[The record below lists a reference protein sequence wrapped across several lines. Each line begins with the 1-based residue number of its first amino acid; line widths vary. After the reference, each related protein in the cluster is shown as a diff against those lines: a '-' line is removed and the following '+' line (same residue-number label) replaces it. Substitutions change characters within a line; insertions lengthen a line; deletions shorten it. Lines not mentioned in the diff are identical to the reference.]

1 MRILVL
7 GSTGYLGGHIAER
20 LHALPDVRLLR
31 GGRAPSDDLRID
43 LARMSPAAL
52 AEQLTRAEPDAVVN
66 CVGAV
71 GGSTLALAEVNSRG
85 PAALCEALRTAAP
98 TARLVHIGSAAEY
111 GPTGIGERTT
121 EEAGARPV
129 APYGATKLAGTL
141 AVLDAELDAL
151 VLRVTNPVGP
161 RAPRAGLPGRLT
173 AELGRAVARTP
184 HATVRVGDLS
194 AYRDFV
200 DVRDV
205 AHAVALAVTSPKR
218 LPRLLNIGSGRGVPV
233 RDLVHGL
240 VRAAGFTGRVEES
253 LGKVGRSVAV
263 PWQCADID
271 AAARELGWTPTHS
284 LRDSVTAL
292 WAADGAARSR
302 PEGTG
307 AGAPCLSPAGGDPR

>member
-1 MRILVL
+1 MRVLVL

-20 LHALPDVRLLR
+20 LHALPGVRLLR
-31 GGRAPSDDLRID
+31 GGRAPSDDLRVD
-43 LARMSPAAL
+43 LAHMTPAAL

-71 GGSTLALAEVNSRG
+71 GGSPLVLAEANSRG
-85 PAALCEALRTAAP
+85 PAALCEAMRSATPA
-98 TARLVHIGSAAEY
+98 ARLVHLGSAAEY
-111 GPTGIGERTT
+111 GPTGIGERTA
-121 EEAGARPV
+121 EEACARPV

-141 AVLDAELDAL
+141 AVLEAELDAL

-161 RAPRAGLPGRLT
+161 GAPPAGLPGWLT
-173 AELGRAVARTP
+173 AELGRAVAGTP
-184 HATVRVGDLS
+184 HATVQVGDLS

-205 AHAVALAVTSPKR
+205 ADAVALALTLPGR
-218 LPRLLNIGSGRGVPV
+218 LPSLLNIGSGRAVPV

-240 VRAAGFTGRVEES
+240 VGAAGFTGRVEES

-263 PWQCADID
+263 PWQCSDI
-271 AAARELGWTPTHS
+271 AAAERELGWTPVHS

-292 WAADGAARSR
+292 WNADGAPRARQD
-302 PEGTG
+302 GTDDG
-307 AGAPCLSPAGGDPR
+307 SPRLASAGGDPR

>member
-20 LHALPDVRLLR
+20 LHALPGVRLLR
-31 GGRAPSDDLRID
+31 GGRAPSDDLRVD
-43 LARMSPAAL
+43 LAAMTPAAL
-52 AEQLTRAEPDAVVN
+52 AEQLNRAEPDAVVN

-71 GGSTLALAEVNSRG
+71 GGSALTLAEANSRG
-85 PAALCEALRTAAP
+85 PAALCEALRVAAP
-98 TARLVHIGSAAEY
+98 AARLVHLGSAAEY
-111 GPTGIGERTT
+111 GPTGIGERTA
-121 EEAGARPV
+121 EETPARPV

-141 AVLDAELDAL
+141 TVLGAELDAL

-173 AELGRAVARTP
+173 AELGRAVTRTP
-184 HATVRVGDLS
+184 HEGVQVGDLS

-205 AHAVALAVTSPKR
+205 AHAVELALTLPGR
-218 LPRLLNIGSGRGVPV
+218 LPRLLNIGSGRAVPV

-240 VRAAGFTGRVEES
+240 VAAAGYTGRVEES
-253 LGKVGRSVAV
+253 LGKVGRSAAV
-263 PWQCADID
+263 PWQCADIR
-271 AAARELGWTPTHS
+271 AAERELGWTPAHS

-292 WAADGAARSR
+292 WEADGAPRIR
-302 PEGTG
+302 PGDDDTLRL
-307 AGAPCLSPAGGDPR
+307 APAAGDPR

>member
-20 LHALPDVRLLR
+20 LHALPGVRLLR
-31 GGRAPSDDLRID
+31 GGRAPSDDLRVD
-43 LARMSPAAL
+43 LAHMTPAAL

-71 GGSTLALAEVNSRG
+71 GGSALTLAEVNSRG
-85 PAALCEALRTAAP
+85 PAALCEAMRAAAP
-98 TARLVHIGSAAEY
+98 DARLVHLGSAAEY
-111 GPTGIGERTT
+111 GPTGIGERT
-121 EEAGARPV
+121 EEGAAARPV

-141 AVLDAELDAL
+141 AVIDTELDAL

-184 HATVRVGDLS
+184 HATVQVGDLS

-205 AHAVALAVTSPKR
+205 AHAVALAVALPGR
-218 LPRLLNIGSGRGVPV
+218 LPRLLNIGSGRAVPV

-240 VRAAGFTGRVEES
+240 VGAAGFTGRVEES

-263 PWQCADID
+263 PWQCADIG
-271 AAARELGWTPTHS
+271 AAERELGWTPTYS

-292 WAADGAARSR
+292 WVADGAARTR
-302 PEGTG
+302 PEG
-307 AGAPCLSPAGGDPR
+307 ADDGAPRLAPAGGDSR